1 MRFRKKTVLYAAGV
15 LACGNIALQA
25 LGFVYRVM
33 LSRFAGAEG
42 LGMYRL
48 ANSVY
53 LVLHTGCLSGV
64 TMACSRLSAACEATG
79 EKHKTG
85 AVLRLAFSVFFTLAF
100 VSAAALM
107 LCGDRV
113 ADGILGD
120 PRAAQAFPFMLL
132 CLLLTG
138 IENILK
144 ALFIGLECVQYTA
157 ISETGEQLVRIAA
170 VGVLLYTVGGSD
182 CGTMAKLIFAGM
194 AVSEVFSVLLLS
206 FLFRR
211 ERGELHRTSS
221 KIDGVLARQ
230 FAAIAVPLSLSALA
244 TNLLS
249 AAGSVILPRRLMAAG
264 LDAEQALAALGT
276 LSGMALPLM
285 LLPAALVGS
294 VGTALLP
301 VVTAAHATGNRAR
314 VSALVG
320 RAVMTAGLI
329 GIPATAVLIPLA
341 PSLSLL
347 LFAQPLTLRY
357 AALTGAAAI
366 AMYYQMMTTG
376 LLNALG
382 LQTRSVLTAVLAE
395 CAQLALV
402 FHWCAR
408 PTLGIYGYLLALLLS
423 GAGAALLNLAF
434 LHRATGFALRPMRRF
449 GLPVMCGAAAGL
461 WTRLFAHVFS
471 AHIASPVLALVL
483 TLAGAGLLCLA
494 LLRLCGLHPLRYLAA
509 RRE

>member
-1 MRFRKKTVLYAAGV
+1 MLTREGRRRQVRFRKKTVLYAAGV

-79 EKHKTG
+79 EKGKTG

-100 VSAAALM
+100 ASAAGLL
-107 LCGDRV
+107 LCGDQI
-113 ADGILGD
+113 AAGILGN
-120 PRAAQAFPFMLL
+120 PHAAPAFPFMLL
-132 CLLLTG
+132 CLMLTG

-144 ALFIGLECVQYTA
+144 ALFIGLEYVQYTA

-170 VGVLLYTVGGSD
+170 VGVLLHTVGGD
-182 CGTMAKLIFAGM
+182 CGTMAKMIFAGM

-206 FLFRR
+206 LLFR
-211 ERGELHRTSS
+211 
-221 KIDGVLARQ
+221 DAALARQ
-230 FAAIAVPLSLSALA
+230 FAVIAIPLSLSSLA
-244 TNLLS
+244 ANLLS

-285 LLPAALVGS
+285 LLPSALIGS
-294 VGTALLP
+294 IGTALLP
-301 VVTAAHATGNRAR
+301 IVTAAHATGNRAR
-314 VSALVG
+314 VRALVG
-320 RAVMTAGLI
+320 RAVMTVGLI

-357 AALTGAAAI
+357 AAFTGAAAV
-366 AMYYQMMTTG
+366 ATYYQMITSG

-382 LQTRSVLTAVLAE
+382 LQNRSVLTAVLAE
-395 CAQLALV
+395 CVQLVLV
-402 FHWCAR
+402 LRWCSR
-408 PTLGIYGYLLALLLS
+408 PALGIYGYLLAMLLS
-423 GAGAALLNLAF
+423 GAGAAVFNLAV
-434 LHRATGFALRPMRRF
+434 LHHATGFALRPMRRL
-449 GLPVMCGAAAGL
+449 GLPLMCGAAAGL
-461 WTRLFAHVFS
+461 WTRLFALLFSDHV
-471 AHIASPVLALVL
+471 ASPVLALAMTL
-483 TLAGAGLLCLA
+483 TGAGMLCLA